1 MRIILTASSGRCGT
15 YLLARILDIIPGV
28 TAMHEPDPRL
38 DNIWW
43 RLRGDPG
50 LADRWLVKHKIPTIE
65 KCQDPIYI
73 ETTHQMCKGFFEPM
87 LANGHKF
94 DLIILSRDLRS
105 VALSMYKLN
114 DIPSRSRTGRR
125 WYPWP
130 SDATNLL
137 ALRPGEYKA
146 FSDYQMCYW
155 YVLEME
161 LRKAFYRWLLRRK
174 GAVVVDTSLEQ
185 ITTARGYRELVI
197 GLGLPVPSGHVRLA
211 WGKLVRQKH
220 NTKGSRKSFLRN
232 RGVVKTLPRD
242 LSAQEDQVREIMD
255 FDNTLNNITKG
266 EEICSISDKC

>member
-28 TAMHEPDPRL
+28 TAVHEPVPRL

-50 LADRWLVKHKIPTIE
+50 LADRWLVKCKIPTIE
-65 KCQDPIYI
+65 KCRDPIYI

-87 LANGHKF
+87 LANGRKF

-105 VALSMYKLN
+105 VTLSMYKLN
-114 DIPSRSRTGRR
+114 DIPGRTNTGRR

-130 SDATNLL
+130 SDNTNLL
-137 ALRPGEYKA
+137 ILRPEEYKA

-161 LRKAFYRWLLRRK
+161 LRKAFYCWLLRRE
-174 GAVVVDTSLEQ
+174 GMLVVATSLER
-185 ITTARGYRELVI
+185 IVTPVGYNQLIKDMNLPRPDAQTMFKYCHLV
-197 GLGLPVPSGHVRLA
+197 SS
-211 WGKLVRQKH
+211 KH
-220 NTKGSRKSFLRN
+220 NTKGARKAFLRN
-232 RGVVKTLPRD
+232 RGAVKPQPQD
-242 LSAQEDQVREIMD
+242 LSAQEYEVRKIMD
-255 FDNTLNNITKG
+255 FDNSLNIISKG
-266 EEICSISDKC
+266 EEL